1 MLIHL
6 QEGDVHCAKVL
17 IAFGANVNILNA
29 AGRTPLDLALANT
42 EKLYFKQFKRQESMK
57 SWIFVSTSE
66 EDTKAVEDTDNQGDQ
81 FDGDLEQ
88 LTHGPSSLE
97 EEEELQPP
105 SLGEKEAVES
115 EMGELLKSVGAV
127 CAASL
132 QQDIASP
139 EAPIP
144 SQANARETIGRAA
157 TYSEGAVSR
166 TLYKDLEENI
176 NEIFSSC
183 MSLPPGD
190 MLQALPRQRKELERY
205 KKTGN
210 RILCLDGGGIK
221 GLVQIDILS
230 QIEEAS
236 GKRITELFDWIIAA
250 STGAILALA
259 MVYGRLS

>member
-1 MLIHL
+1 
-6 QEGDVHCAKVL
+6 
-17 IAFGANVNILNA
+17 VNILNA
-29 AGRTPLDLALANT
+29 AGRTPLDLALAKA
-42 EKLYFKQFKRQESMK
+42 EKLYFKHCKAMK
-57 SWIFVSTSE
+57 SWIFVSTTE
-66 EDTKAVEDTDNQGDQ
+66 EDTKAVEDTDNQSDQ

-97 EEEELQPP
+97 EEMQPS

-127 CAASL
+127 CATSL

-144 SQANARETIGRAA
+144 QQANARETIGRAA

-166 TLYKDLEENI
+166 TLYKDLEENL

-190 MLQALPRQRKELERY
+190 VLQALPRQRKELERY

-259 MVYGRLS
+259 MVYGRLVSTQLKNSPEIHWHS

>member
-1 MLIHL
+1 M
-6 QEGDVHCAKVL
+6 
-17 IAFGANVNILNA
+17 NILNA
-29 AGRTPLDLALANT
+29 AGMTPLDLAQAKA
-42 EKLYFKQFKRQESMK
+42 EKLYFKQFKKEESMK
-57 SWIFVSTSE
+57 SWIFVSTTE
-66 EDTKAVEDTDNQGDQ
+66 EDTKVVEDTDNQSDPFG
-81 FDGDLEQ
+81 GDLEQ
-88 LTHGPSSLE
+88 LMHGPSSLE
-97 EEEELQPP
+97 EEMQPS

-127 CAASL
+127 CATSL

-139 EAPIP
+139 EASIP
-144 SQANARETIGRAA
+144 PQANARETIGRAA

-176 NEIFSSC
+176 NEMFSNC
-183 MSLPPGD
+183 LSLPPGD
-190 MLQALPRQRKELERY
+190 VLQALPRQQKELERY

-259 MVYGRLS
+259 MVYGRLVSTQLKNSPEIQWHR